1 MNALH
6 SIPIVFTPL
15 NGLMAVADAVASAFE
30 RRFNVRLWHGDE
42 GLRGVIQQK
51 LTEMGVPE
59 KPIQLTG
66 SPDIT
71 PRAFAEHIGFIRRK
85 KTLRR
90 VK

>member
-1 MNALH
+1 MSTLH

-15 NGLMAVADAVASAFE
+15 NSLMAVADRIAWMIE
-30 RRFNVRLWHGDE
+30 RKFNIALWQGED

-51 LTEMGVPE
+51 LTEMGVPQ

-71 PRAFAEHIGFIRRK
+71 PRAFAEHIGFVRRK
-85 KTLRR
+85 KPLRR

>member
-15 NGLMAVADAVASAFE
+15 NGLMAIGDKLAALFE
-30 RRFNVRLWHGDE
+30 AKFGVKLWHGDE

-51 LTEMGVPE
+51 LTELGVPE

-66 SPDIT
+66 SPEIT
-71 PRAFAEHIGFIRRK
+71 PRAFAKHVGFIRRK
-85 KTLRR
+85 KPLRR